1 MSVEITRAGLRA
13 KIHNGRPCSCCGRNV
28 YPPFMVW
35 EGATDILICGQCA
48 ERVKDGFVADLI
60 HLRAVREIQKFQP
73 NFGIT
78 LARARVHDLEK
89 QEEAAEREFRAKHF
103 SH

>member
-1 MSVEITRAGLRA
+1 MSVELTGAGLRA
-13 KIHNGRPCSCCGRNV
+13 KIHVGLPCSCCGQKV

-48 ERVKDGFVADLI
+48 ERVKEGFVADLI
-60 HLRAVREIQKFQP
+60 HLKAVRELQKFQP
-73 NFGIT
+73 GFGVT
-78 LARARVHDLEK
+78 LARARVRDLE
-89 QEEAAEREFRAKHF
+89 AKEKESDRFFLQHF